1 MDLVRGNIFGFYALV
16 VASLVVVVVVW
27 LAKKGT
33 IVPTLRRIAGLDAM
47 EEAIGRATEMGRP
60 IHFSPGIADVTGD
73 TAPQTFAGLEVLAYI
88 TGLSAKYDAELI
100 VSIRMPNVFPLAE
113 EVVKQGY
120 LAAGKADMFKDSC
133 VRFLSSEQFAY
144 IAGVLGIMHREKV
157 AANIMI
163 GGFWAESLLMAEGGA
178 HVGAIQIAGT
188 ANMPQ
193 IPFFIAACDY
203 TLIGEEMY
211 AGGAYLSQD
220 RIKLGSI
227 AAQDYLKLAL
237 MTMLFVGAVLMT
249 LDNPWL
255 RNVIVR

>member
-1 MDLVRGNIFGFYALV
+1 MDLVKGNIFGFYALL
-16 VASLVVVVVVW
+16 VASLVVVLVVW
-27 LAKKGT
+27 IAKRGAF
-33 IVPTLRRIAGLDAM
+33 IPTLRRIAGLDAM

-60 IHFSPGIADVTGD
+60 VHFSPGIADITGD
-73 TAPQTFAGLEVLAYI
+73 TAPQTFAGLEVLSYL
-88 TGLSAKYDAELI
+88 TRLSAKYDAELI

-178 HVGAIQIAGT
+178 HVGAIQVAGT

-193 IPFFIAACDY
+193 IPFFVAACDY
-203 TLIGEEMY
+203 TLIGEEIY

-220 RIKLGSI
+220 RIRLGSI

-237 MTMLFVGAVLMT
+237 MAMLFVGAVLMT

-255 RNVIVR
+255 RNIIVR